1 MQPYLYLLK
10 GNFKAETL
18 IEVRI
23 EGVFLD
29 RRLLLL
35 DPLPVLLQND
45 LHVRIFEIRR
55 ENGIGLV
62 QILNGS
68 VVVENCWRVAN
79 SGGE

>member
-23 EGVFLD
+23 QGVFLD

-55 ENGIGLV
+55 ESAIGLV

-68 VVVENCWRVAN
+68 VVVDNCWRVAN

>member
-55 ENGIGLV
+55 ESGVDLV

-68 VVVENCWRVAN
+68 VVVANCWRVAN

>member
-10 GNFKAETL
+10 GHFKAETL

-23 EGVFLD
+23 QGVFLD

-55 ENGIGLV
+55 ESAIGLV

-68 VVVENCWRVAN
+68 VVVDNCWRVAN